1 MAVRVTIRHAE
12 RADVAAIAAMFAQDT
27 LAAMAT
33 APIRRILPTIS
44 PLSTALRQVPTTACS

>member
-12 RADVAAIAAMFAQDT
+12 RADVAAIAAMFARIR

-33 APIRRILPTIS
+33 APIRRIFPTIS
-44 PLSTALRQVPTTACS
+44 PHSTALRQVRTTACS